1 MEDPS
6 EMGADW
12 RDIAIDGLY
21 LAADLGM
28 IGGGSNR
35 EKHTP
40 KYVRERKN
48 TQKKNGP
55 NNGPQM
61 TM

>member
-1 MEDPS
+1 
-6 EMGADW
+6 
-12 RDIAIDGLY
+12 
-21 LAADLGM
+21 M